1 MSPNP
6 STENEVAV
14 AEVSESTTHEEVQET
29 EDTSKYVKFS
39 SVVLISIVLCLATL
53 CVAVDNTI
61 ISTAVPRITHDFH
74 SIDDVGWYA
83 AIYPLM
89 SCAFQ
94 PSYGKIYTLFSS
106 KLVFLA
112 ALLIFEIGSVVC
124 ATAPN
129 SHVFILGRALA
140 GLGSA
145 GIQAG
150 TTLILAECVPLR
162 QRPTWNSII
171 GSIFAVGSVVGPL
184 LGGAFSDSTTWR
196 WCFYINLPIGG
207 AVMVFIAFFYDGS
220 RGGKRAFKST
230 RFRSQIARFD
240 LAGTF
245 TFVSATICL
254 LLALSWG
261 GTTYAWDNARIIALL
276 TVAGVLFCS
285 FVGVEYWRK
294 DSAIIPLRLLRRR
307 SISAAIWFGLCL
319 GGVFFVNVFY
329 VPLWFQIVDGVSA
342 VESAIL
348 FIPFMLSVV
357 GGFMFAGFG
366 TAATGYYTPF
376 VYAGSILMSIGTG
389 LLMTVRPQH
398 TSRAKWVGFQ
408 ILCGAGI
415 GLGEEQ
421 GLYMVQTTLPEN
433 DVATGVGII
442 LFAQTFGGA
451 LFVSVA
457 QAVFLENISKAL
469 KTLAPNLD
477 PHSVLDGASTVL
489 PGSSHAQA
497 SPELQA
503 VYGVAIKDALRV
515 GLILAT
521 VSSLGAVLYDWKSL
535 KTKHDDGN
543 DERSS
548 DHELEHVAEVRAEDK
563 VK

>member
-1 MSPNP
+1 MAPTP
-6 STENEVAV
+6 STENEAV
-14 AEVSESTTHEEVQET
+14 GAAVGESTARVEAQEA
-29 EDTSKYVKFS
+29 EDTSKYLKFS
-39 SVVLISIVLCLATL
+39 SVVLVSIVLCLATL

-61 ISTAVPRITHDFH
+61 LSTAVPRITHDFH
-74 SIDDVGWYA
+74 SIEDVGWYA
-83 AIYPLM
+83 AIYPLT

-94 PSYGKIYTLFSS
+94 PSYGKIYKLFSS

-129 SHVFILGRALA
+129 SHVFIFGRALA

-150 TTLILAECVPLR
+150 TTLILADCVPLR

-171 GSIFAVGSVVGPL
+171 GSMFAVGSVVGPL
-184 LGGAFSDSTTWR
+184 LGGVFSDSTTWR

-207 AVMVFIAFFYDGS
+207 AVMIFIAFFYDGK
-220 RGGKRAFKST
+220 RGGERAVESIG
-230 RFRSQIARFD
+230 FRSQIARFD

-245 TFVSATICL
+245 TFVLATICL
-254 LLALSWG
+254 LLALPWG
-261 GTTYAWDNARIIALL
+261 GTVYAWDNARIITLL
-276 TVAGVLFCS
+276 TVAGVLFCF

-307 SISAAIWFGLCL
+307 SIIAAILFGACL

-329 VPLWFQIVDGVSA
+329 IPLWFQIVDGVSA
-342 VESAIL
+342 VESAVL
-348 FIPFMLSVV
+348 FIPYMLSVV

-389 LLMTVRPQH
+389 LLMTVQPQH

-421 GLYMVQTTLPEN
+421 GLYMVQTTLAES
-433 DVATGVGII
+433 DVATGVGIV

-457 QAVFLENISKAL
+457 QAVFLENIGKVL
-469 KTLAPNLD
+469 RTLAPDLS
-477 PHSVLDGASTVL
+477 PYSVLEGASTAL
-489 PGSSHAQA
+489 PGSSTQT

-503 VYGVAIKDALRV
+503 AYAVAIKDALRV

-535 KTKHDDGN
+535 KAKHDNEDINRGN
-543 DERSS
+543 
-548 DHELEHVAEVRAEDK
+548 DHELEHIAGVRTENK
-563 VK
+563 GK

>member
-329 VPLWFQIVDGVSA
+329 RYGFKSSMVSLPSNPQSCSSHSCSVSSADSCSQALGPLQQDITR
-342 VESAIL
+342 
-348 FIPFMLSVV
+348 LS
-357 GGFMFAGFG
+357 
-366 TAATGYYTPF
+366 
-376 VYAGSILMSIGTG
+376 S
-389 LLMTVRPQH
+389 
-398 TSRAKWVGFQ
+398 
-408 ILCGAGI
+408 
-415 GLGEEQ
+415 
-421 GLYMVQTTLPEN
+421 
-433 DVATGVGII
+433 
-442 LFAQTFGGA
+442 
-451 LFVSVA
+451 
-457 QAVFLENISKAL
+457 
-469 KTLAPNLD
+469 TLAQF
-477 PHSVLDGASTVL
+477 SC
-489 PGSSHAQA
+489 
-497 SPELQA
+497 
-503 VYGVAIKDALRV
+503 R
-515 GLILAT
+515 
-521 VSSLGAVLYDWKSL
+521 
-535 KTKHDDGN
+535 
-543 DERSS
+543 
-548 DHELEHVAEVRAEDK
+548 
-563 VK
+563 

>member
-1 MSPNP
+1 
-6 STENEVAV
+6 
-14 AEVSESTTHEEVQET
+14 
-29 EDTSKYVKFS
+29 
-39 SVVLISIVLCLATL
+39 
-53 CVAVDNTI
+53 
-61 ISTAVPRITHDFH
+61 
-74 SIDDVGWYA
+74 
-83 AIYPLM
+83 
-89 SCAFQ
+89 
-94 PSYGKIYTLFSS
+94 
-106 KLVFLA
+106 
-112 ALLIFEIGSVVC
+112 
-124 ATAPN
+124 
-129 SHVFILGRALA
+129 
-140 GLGSA
+140 
-145 GIQAG
+145 
-150 TTLILAECVPLR
+150 
-162 QRPTWNSII
+162 
-171 GSIFAVGSVVGPL
+171 
-184 LGGAFSDSTTWR
+184 
-196 WCFYINLPIGG
+196 
-207 AVMVFIAFFYDGS
+207 MVFIAFFYDGS
-220 RGGKRAFKST
+220 RGDKRAAEST
-230 RFRSQIARFD
+230 GFRSQIARFD

-254 LLALSWG
+254 LLTLSWG
-261 GTTYAWDNARIIALL
+261 GTTYAWDNGRITAPL

-285 FVGVEYWRK
+285 FIGVEYWRK

-307 SISAAIWFGLCL
+307 SIIAAIWFGLCL

-329 VPLWFQIVDGVSA
+329 IPLWFQLIDGVSA

-357 GGFMFAGFG
+357 GGFMLAGFG

-389 LLMTVRPQH
+389 LLMTVLPQH

-433 DVATGVGII
+433 DVATGVGIV
-442 LFAQTFGGA
+442 LFVQTFGGA

-457 QAVFLENISKAL
+457 QSVFLENISKTL

-477 PHSVLDGASTVL
+477 PHSVLNGALTGL
-489 PGSSHAQA
+489 PGSTHSQV

-503 VYGVAIKDALRV
+503 IYGVAIKDALRV

-535 KTKHDDGN
+535 KTKRDHGN
-543 DERSS
+543 EERSS
-548 DHELEHVAEVRAEDK
+548 GYELQQVAEARTEDK
-563 VK
+563 MK